1 MKHVTAFTYYFAPV
15 KQEQCGCTS
24 KFSANSQS
32 AVEFL
37 RCEITHHTL
46 CAFEG

>member
-1 MKHVTAFTYYFAPV
+1 MKHVTAFTYYIAPV
-15 KQEQCGCTS
+15 KQEQCGYTS
-24 KFSANSQS
+24 KFAANRQS
-32 AVEFL
+32 AVEFP